1 MTPVDTKFQGPGP
14 FFKGQD
20 LILSGN
26 DGPTFLRGCF
36 VACTVFHV
44 RYCPAPPPFCLAQS
58 GGDTTPAETTTP
70 IRRVSAFVSRSSF
83 LTDLVPG
90 SHRVWSWKVHF
101 LSQRPEIVVTVRC
114 RYARRLTHVAS
125 CQSGCVVTR
134 RVTSAQCS
142 DVLEWRVRWCIQA
155 HPSNPIHAHAPPP
168 RGTLGQQGTHE
179 PQVQHNSEG
188 PSRW

>member
-1 MTPVDTKFQGPGP
+1 MTWFFPTSGFQGPGP

-36 VACTVFHV
+36 VAYTGFHV
-44 RYCPAPPPFCLAQS
+44 RYCPEPPPFSLAQS

-101 LSQRPEIVVTVRC
+101 LSQRPEIVVMVRC

-142 DVLEWRVRWCIQA
+142 ALCFCF
-155 HPSNPIHAHAPPP
+155 
-168 RGTLGQQGTHE
+168 TLYSARI
-179 PQVQHNSEG
+179 PCRVQHAIPYAARGLLVSG
-188 PSRW
+188 